1 MGTRFRPL
9 AFEQEAR
16 YADEDLEDSLVA
28 AMRSGTMPLSTQAA
42 PGHQGTEGPL
52 LCLLLFLAL
61 PHACPVLFNP
71 LSHLGGVHGG
81 TVGGRVARKTFSL
94 CWPLPGPSACS
105 SVQNV
110 DEHTYQ
116 LHFPTDV
123 ALKNRAGTV
132 SHSLMFSQ
140 GTCQDKKK
148 GSRRGLGL

>member
-9 AFEQEAR
+9 AFEQEAC
-16 YADEDLEDSLVA
+16 YVDEDLKDSLVA

-81 TVGGRVARKTFSL
+81 TVGGG
-94 CWPLPGPSACS
+94 WPGRPSPSAGRS
-105 SVQNV
+105 P
-110 DEHTYQ
+110 EHQPAPLSRMWMNTRINCIFQ
-116 LHFPTDV
+116 LMWVLRT
-123 ALKNRAGTV
+123 
-132 SHSLMFSQ
+132 
-140 GTCQDKKK
+140 
-148 GSRRGLGL
+148 GLVP